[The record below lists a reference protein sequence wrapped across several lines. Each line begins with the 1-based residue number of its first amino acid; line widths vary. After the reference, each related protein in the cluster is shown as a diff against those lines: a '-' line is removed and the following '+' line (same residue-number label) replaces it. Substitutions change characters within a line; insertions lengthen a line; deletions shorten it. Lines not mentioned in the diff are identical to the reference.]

1 MTKRLLTLLSAFV
14 LVFSLA
20 ACGPGDGGASNDSDT
35 STTVESGS
43 EDSANTELQGEA
55 EEVQSEASNLADQAE
70 GEATGGGESTGG
82 EDTEATG
89 GD

>member
-1 MTKRLLTLLSAFV
+1 MTKRLWTFLSALI

-20 ACGPGDGGASNDSDT
+20 ACGPGDGGASNDSDS

-43 EDSANTELQGEA
+43 EDSANSELQGEA
-55 EEVQSEASNLADQAE
+55 EEVQSEASSLEDQAS
-70 GEATGGGESTGG
+70 GEASSGGEDTGGGE
-82 EDTEATG
+82 TETTG